1 MTTTPVGGRVV
12 LGDRQP
18 GDPTLPAELSS
29 ALQEWERFS
38 DSVARGGRPEEV
50 DLLRRRG
57 RQLASRVADVL
68 GRPVDFADPI
78 TGAVESIRVGAPRPL
93 PQLAARRPA
102 TEVTGPT
109 PWATGLA
116 LSGFCAVLFALGD
129 VVLCRAF
136 SEAFGLL
143 WVPANL
149 LVGLG
154 LAPSLWLVRRMPLW
168 RWLSLGA
175 ATGLGA
181 AWLVL
186 LLALLG

>member
-1 MTTTPVGGRVV
+1 MQAAGGRVV

-18 GDPTLPAELSS
+18 GDPQLPAELQA
-29 ALQEWERFS
+29 ALQEWDHFS
-38 DSVARGGRPEEV
+38 DALARGGRPEEL

-68 GRPVDFADPI
+68 GRPVEFVDPV
-78 TGAVESIRVGAPRPL
+78 TGAVESIRVGAAGLTPR
-93 PQLAARRPA
+93 LAARPA
-102 TEVTGPT
+102 GPT

-116 LSGFCAVLFALGD
+116 LALFVAVFFAIGD

-154 LAPSLWLVRRMPLW
+154 LAPSLWLVRRTPLW
-168 RWLSLGA
+168 RWLALGA
-175 ATGLGA
+175 AVGLGA
-181 AWLVL
+181 AWVVL
-186 LLALLG
+186 LLDLLG